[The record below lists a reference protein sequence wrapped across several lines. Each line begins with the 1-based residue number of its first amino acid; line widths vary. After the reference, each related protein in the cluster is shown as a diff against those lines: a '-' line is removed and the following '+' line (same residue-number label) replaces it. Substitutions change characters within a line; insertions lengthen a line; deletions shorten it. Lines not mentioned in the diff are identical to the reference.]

1 MATPGTEESARL
13 FSPQGAR
20 TARLMVYLL
29 LSIAL
34 MAMDQRGHYV
44 PRVRAAAVH
53 FIEPVY
59 HAIEWPFRTART
71 LGNRMRSQAS
81 LREEN
86 AVLRDELQRRRAGL
100 QRLEALAEETERL
113 RALLGAGV
121 GHGYDYRFAELVQVD
136 LDPFSHHVMIDR
148 GEAHGVVPGQA
159 VIDGNGVMGQVD
171 RVGPH
176 FSGVRLISDPNHA
189 LPVQVNR
196 TGLRTVAYGTG
207 DTNRL
212 VLPNVP
218 PQADV
223 RVDDLLITS
232 GLGTRFPY
240 GYPVARV
247 VEVNRDPGET
257 FATVLAE
264 PLARLDRGREVLL
277 VVPGSGPVP
286 DPDALPADVDE
297 LPEPPVA
304 QDADAPVTGDDAE
317 PGPQPAAA
325 AADGAAAP
333 EGEADRGNTSS
344 TETPVGNG
352 TATEGDGPA
361 EDPR

>member
-1 MATPGTEESARL
+1 
-13 FSPQGAR
+13 
-20 TARLMVYLL
+20 L

-81 LREEN
+81 LRGEN
-86 AVLRDELQRRRAGL
+86 AVLRDELQRRRAEL
-100 QRLEALAEETERL
+100 QRLEALSEENERL

-176 FSGVRLISDPNHA
+176 FAGVRLISDPNHA

-257 FATVLAE
+257 FATVMAE
-264 PLARLDRGREVLL
+264 PLALLDRGREVLL

-286 DPDALPADVDE
+286 DPDALPEGVDA
-297 LPEPPVA
+297 LPEAPIA
-304 QDADAPVTGDDAE
+304 GDAAAAPTDDAAGE
-317 PGPQPAAA
+317 GDVADPAAPAAEATSDPASDQPAEVEPAAA
-325 AADGAAAP
+325 EPPEAQSPAAEPPEAEPPEAEPAAAEP
-333 EGEADRGNTSS
+333 I
-344 TETPVGNG
+344 G
-352 TATEGDGPA
+352 TGDGPTGD
-361 EDPR
+361 EP